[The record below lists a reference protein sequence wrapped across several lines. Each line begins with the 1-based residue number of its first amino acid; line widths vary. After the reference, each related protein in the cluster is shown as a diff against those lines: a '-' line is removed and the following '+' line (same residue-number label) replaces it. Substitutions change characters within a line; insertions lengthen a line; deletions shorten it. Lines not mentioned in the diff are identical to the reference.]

1 MKKIKKMKYNKIFLK
16 FRFFFKL
23 YFLFNKLIVL
33 YEIENYNFFF
43 FLANFLST
51 FIKVDFGKYCIYF
64 IRSPFF
70 YRKLRR
76 YLYRHLS

>member
-43 FLANFLST
+43 SCKFF
-51 FIKVDFGKYCIYF
+51 IYF
-64 IRSPFF
+64 
-70 YRKLRR
+70 Y
-76 YLYRHLS
+76 